1 MFRSKYQSFVNLKSA
16 LALLFCAM
24 ILPIQFDLK
33 AADEDNRRAEEIS
46 FFETRIRP
54 VLENSCKACH
64 GPKISESDLR
74 TDSAAGLKQGGAVH
88 GPAIVP
94 GKPDESPLFQAI
106 TYKVE
111 DLKMPPKPGPLKPE
125 VVADFRRW
133 IERGAVWPEESQ
145 KVDSIKRFDMADRK
159 SKLPWLWKSPVKP
172 EMPSVKKTDWA
183 TSEVDKFLLAGIEKA
198 GLKPAPDTDEI
209 TWLRRVNFV
218 ITGLPPTTA
227 EVAAFTAGHSP
238 NKREVV
244 VDRLLAN
251 PAYGERW
258 ARHWMDLVRYAES
271 RGHEGDY
278 NIANAWRYR
287 DYLIQAFNDD
297 VPYDQFVREHLAG
310 DLVDQPR
317 YDKKTGANLS
327 VLGTGWPFLG
337 EEVHS
342 PVDIRQDETDR
353 LDNKIDVLGKTFLG
367 LTIACARCHDHKF
380 DAISQKDYY
389 AMAGFF
395 QGSNYRQ
402 VPFKTMQADREIGRQ
417 LQNLRE
423 LKSDQ
428 IRGILAASKPV
439 SSDAI
444 AKAIKSVD
452 TTDLG
457 KVLNKIRAEAKKDPG
472 HPLHVWTRLAEGKTD
487 SERIAIAN
495 QIAGEIQSQIA
506 QPSRTN
512 IKQTILDFPK
522 GQNGGWAVDGPA
534 FGAGPLKSGTV
545 RPPLAANQDFVT
557 VQQQPSA
564 VVDLLFAKPRN
575 DPQSEGEAGS
585 LSNWLR
591 GSGTGRT
598 QKFTVQT
605 GQLQYLVKGHVKVF
619 ACVASHFMLTG
630 PLHGRVIMDL
640 KVDGDQPQWIRQD
653 LSEYIGQRVV
663 IEVTPLA
670 NKTGEILAICETET
684 PELLKSNPLKYP
696 ADMQLVDQVKSHPSD
711 QTFSNWLE
719 RQLVD
724 NIPAFHP
731 KSVPTA
737 LQSRWIGLIG
747 QNLLLVNDLQSK
759 LQALLN
765 GWFAEEQKIGSQI
778 QPQSPTAPALVDLN
792 PIDENVLIR
801 GGWKRPGVVA
811 HRNIPDAFGTNIS
824 LSNSGSG
831 RLELAQS
838 LTRPD
843 QPLVGRVWVN
853 RLWQHV
859 FGRGIVPTPDNFGI
873 LGQRPSNPELLDYLA
888 VTFTGDDRWSTK
900 TALKRLV
907 LSRTFSMTSKMQ
919 DSATETADPENILLH
934 RSNLHRIEAEAIR
947 DSILAVSGRLDKTLY
962 GPGIPVHLTDF
973 IVGRGRPGNSGP
985 LDGAGRRS
993 IYTTVRRNFLPTLL
1007 TVFDLPTPFSTVG
1020 RRNATNVPAQS
1031 LALANDPFVID
1042 QARFWAERELRE
1054 QPALSDSQRIQK
1066 MFQEAFARS
1075 PRADE
1080 QTALIEA
1087 LSEYRKIR
1095 SGQDQAKSNRESWA
1109 DLAHTLFSLNEFI
1122 YLP

>member
-1 MFRSKYQSFVNLKSA
+1 
-16 LALLFCAM
+16 
-24 ILPIQFDLK
+24 
-33 AADEDNRRAEEIS
+33 
-46 FFETRIRP
+46 
-54 VLENSCKACH
+54 
-64 GPKISESDLR
+64 
-74 TDSAAGLKQGGAVH
+74 
-88 GPAIVP
+88 
-94 GKPDESPLFQAI
+94 
-106 TYKVE
+106 
-111 DLKMPPKPGPLKPE
+111 
-125 VVADFRRW
+125 
-133 IERGAVWPEESQ
+133 
-145 KVDSIKRFDMADRK
+145 
-159 SKLPWLWKSPVKP
+159 
-172 EMPSVKKTDWA
+172 
-183 TSEVDKFLLAGIEKA
+183 
-198 GLKPAPDTDEI
+198 
-209 TWLRRVNFV
+209 
-218 ITGLPPTTA
+218 
-227 EVAAFTAGHSP
+227 
-238 NKREVV
+238 
-244 VDRLLAN
+244 
-251 PAYGERW
+251 
-258 ARHWMDLVRYAES
+258 
-271 RGHEGDY
+271 
-278 NIANAWRYR
+278 
-287 DYLIQAFNDD
+287 
-297 VPYDQFVREHLAG
+297 
-310 DLVDQPR
+310 
-317 YDKKTGANLS
+317 
-327 VLGTGWPFLG
+327 
-337 EEVHS
+337 
-342 PVDIRQDETDR
+342 
-353 LDNKIDVLGKTFLG
+353 
-367 LTIACARCHDHKF
+367 
-380 DAISQKDYY
+380 
-389 AMAGFF
+389 MAGFF

-428 IRGILAASKPV
+428 IRGIIAASKPV

-444 AKAIKSVD
+444 AKAIKSVN

-457 KVLNKIRAEAKKDPG
+457 KFLNKIRAEAKKDPG

-512 IKQTILDFPK
+512 IKQTILDFPN

-545 RPPLAANQDFVT
+545 RPPLAANQDFIT

-640 KVDGDQPQWIRQD
+640 KVEGDQPQWIRQD

-696 ADMQLVDQVKSHPSD
+696 ADMQLVDQVKNNPSD

-737 LQSRWIGLIG
+737 LQARWIGLIG
-747 QNLLLVNDLQSK
+747 QNILLVNDLQSK
-759 LQALLN
+759 LQPLLN

-801 GGWKRPGVVA
+801 GGWKRPGAVA

-843 QPLVGRVWVN
+843 QPLVGRIWVN

-888 VTFTGDDRWSTK
+888 VTVTGDDRWSTK
-900 TALKRLV
+900 TALKRL
-907 LSRTFSMTSKMQ
+907 
-919 DSATETADPENILLH
+919 
-934 RSNLHRIEAEAIR
+934 
-947 DSILAVSGRLDKTLY
+947 
-962 GPGIPVHLTDF
+962 
-973 IVGRGRPGNSGP
+973 
-985 LDGAGRRS
+985 
-993 IYTTVRRNFLPTLL
+993 
-1007 TVFDLPTPFSTVG
+1007 
-1020 RRNATNVPAQS
+1020 
-1031 LALANDPFVID
+1031 
-1042 QARFWAERELRE
+1042 
-1054 QPALSDSQRIQK
+1054 
-1066 MFQEAFARS
+1066 
-1075 PRADE
+1075 
-1080 QTALIEA
+1080 
-1087 LSEYRKIR
+1087 
-1095 SGQDQAKSNRESWA
+1095 
-1109 DLAHTLFSLNEFI
+1109 
-1122 YLP
+1122 